1 MSNLLAMSLQ
11 FENVRKAI
19 HSMLNE
25 VVEQGFQHSRN
36 FPNDSDVAHQLIQK
50 SDTELKNLINLARQ
64 DNLTLNPDLKQ
75 QAFKQTIKQAEKTS
89 LNLLA
94 QLQLMRRR
102 SVLLKKSSDKSQ
114 PTSSLSPF

>member
-1 MSNLLAMSLQ
+1 MTLQ
-11 FENVRKAI
+11 FEDVRKAI

-25 VVEQGFQHSRN
+25 VVEQGFQHSQN

-50 SDTELKNLINLARQ
+50 SDTELKNLINLARK
-64 DNLTLNPDLKQ
+64 DNLTLNPDVKQ

-89 LNLLA
+89 LNLLS

-114 PTSSLSPF
+114 STSSLLPF